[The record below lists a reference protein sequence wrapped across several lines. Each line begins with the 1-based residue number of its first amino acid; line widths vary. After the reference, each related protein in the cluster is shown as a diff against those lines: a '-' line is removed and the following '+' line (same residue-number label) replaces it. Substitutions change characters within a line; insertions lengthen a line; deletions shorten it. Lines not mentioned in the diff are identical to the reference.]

1 MKKLYALIFLIFL
14 ACGFCYAQFK
24 ISAETG
30 YFESNT
36 KEILWTKQGDD
47 AQIIS
52 LLDWNTY
59 AAPVVSLKAQY
70 KQNDTFCF
78 GINGFY
84 TIPFSYGIMEDSDY
98 MNLLTTG
105 GTERTHYSKHT
116 NKLDNY
122 WGIEAFC
129 SAGGNITQKL
139 ELTALFSLGYSYFC
153 FTAHNGYKQYPD
165 QPKTPMQGQIITLES
180 WKLYFGIGTGIN
192 YYATDKLN
200 LGLQLK
206 LKPSLIN
213 QVLDTHYRRNY
224 KYSYFELPGEL
235 AFESELLLEYKLNN
249 SNAVTAG
256 LNFFAS
262 SVKNGNLYQSKNKKQ
277 WERFTN
283 QTGIKQTAWKLFLG
297 YTYIYEQ

>member
-14 ACGFCYAQFK
+14 ACGFCSAQFK
-24 ISAETG
+24 FSAATG

-59 AAPVVSLKAQY
+59 AAPVVSLNAQY
-70 KQNDTFCF
+70 KANNTFSF
-78 GINGFY
+78 GLNGFY

-122 WGIEAFC
+122 WGIEAIC
-129 SAGGNITQKL
+129 NAGGNITQNL
-139 ELTALFSLGYSYFC
+139 ELAALFSLGYSYFC
-153 FTAHNGYKQYPD
+153 FTAHDGYKQYPD
-165 QPKTPMQGQIITLES
+165 QPKTLMKGKIITLES
-180 WKLYFGIGTGIN
+180 WILYFGVGTGIN

-200 LGLQLK
+200 FELLLK
-206 LKPSLIN
+206 LKPSLMN
-213 QVLDTHYRRNY
+213 QVLDTHYRRNN

-235 AFESELLLEYKLNN
+235 AFESELLLEYKLNS
-249 SNAVTAG
+249 SNAVSAG
-256 LNFFAS
+256 LDFFAS
-262 SVKNGNLYQSKNKKQ
+262 SVKNGRLYQSTDKKN
-277 WERFTN
+277 WEQFSN
-283 QTGIKQTAWKLFLG
+283 QTGIKQTAYKLLLG
-297 YTYIYEQ
+297 YTYIYEK

>member
-1 MKKLYALIFLIFL
+1 MKKLYALIFMIFL
-14 ACGFCYAQFK
+14 TCGFCFGQFK

-59 AAPVVSLKAQY
+59 VAPVVSLNAQY
-70 KQNDTFCF
+70 TLHDTFCF
-78 GINGFY
+78 GLNGFY

-105 GTERTHYSKHT
+105 GTERTHYSKHA
-116 NKLDNY
+116 NKLDNF
-122 WGIEAFC
+122 WNTEVFF
-129 SAGGNITQKL
+129 SAGGDITENL
-139 ELTALFSLGYSYFC
+139 SFAGLFLISYSYFC
-153 FTAHNGYKQYPD
+153 FTAHNGYKQYLD
-165 QPKTPMQGQIITLES
+165 QPETPMEGKIITLES
-180 WKLYFGIGTGIN
+180 QKLYFGIGTEIN
-192 YYATDKLN
+192 YYATDKLSF
-200 LGLQLK
+200 GLILK
-206 LKPSLIN
+206 LKPSIMN
-213 QVLDTHYRRNY
+213 QVLDTHYRRNN

-235 AFESELLLEYKLNN
+235 AFESELLLEYKLNS

-262 SVKNGNLYQSKNKKQ
+262 SVKNGNLYQSKNKKD
-277 WERFTN
+277 WEQFAN
-283 QTGIKQTAWKLFLG
+283 QTGIKQTAYKILLG
-297 YTYIYEQ
+297 YTYIYEK